1 MPGLAISTS
10 LDCHV
15 KVLNLESYTVL
26 FDINTNKSIINLKSI
41 CFSKRSSACV
51 ISQKNGAISVLKAT
65 SCADYFNT
73 CSLAVQSATRFQR
86 LNSGYKMLVPKNK
99 VISPKKIAPPCPAS
113 YQNSSC
119 NFMQKEQE
127 DSDDTD
133 TSESDGDYE
142 SDHSVEKP
150 PPVVKEMRRLS
161 RKKSGG
167 DICHPTN
174 RIREEHEL
182 AKKLAKEKEKEREKN
197 RDSSSDYSSCVV
209 ASSAQDLCVFLES
222 GQLRSRIDSRLVID
236 GVKCYT
242 ISVAQELLFVYFES
256 GRLSVFCVRTLEGRL
271 LKSLPAGNAELKNVV
286 CMVLVDTI
294 LRETERMD
302 FDDARKNSS
311 GTKDPRNYP
320 KSDAT
325 FNEYKRRA
333 SRTANRRSSEQQS
346 LQKKYDLR
354 NNLLSSY
361 ENIGCQEMVLLGT
374 VTGMLYGMNTTTDKL
389 NDCNTWDLGVSFQ
402 YRVEKQES
410 TTIERM
416 TFRSYGSD
424 LRRPSLNGDTGVGG
438 MNYGRRKSFMN
449 RRCHGKDLFIVSN
462 EKSTTAL
469 GRRTLRVYSLPS
481 LECTYVLK
489 NILTFTSFEVSLSL
503 PYLAMGY
510 DDGNVKLF
518 ELMRKGGTGADTVE
532 NDFNDMISRRNS
544 LLMTG
549 GDPGSRASNELTR
562 RSSCDYIAEGVI
574 REITQ
579 SGMSHTDKVT
589 SISFNDKLKLY
600 VTSSLDCTV
609 RVWNFKKQ
617 EITILNF
624 KSPSICVLFY
634 GFDSGN
640 VASPNATIVKGNEFE
655 KARDSILILQRNYL
669 LSVRKNIWDPENK
682 VAVEYNPKTPP
693 VVEGVEGDM
702 VARNGGGFSPGD
714 VEYLEQILRLSN
726 PNGSVSF
733 SGVGSSGPV
742 STPRAV
748 SCPALTPPATVITS
762 PMIVRPP
769 LSYSP
774 VPLAVSF
781 ADSTPYVPSNSST
794 ANKIQRAKDF
804 TDTFAENSFNSP
816 TTSEVPVAA
825 GLNGIA
831 EIQITP
837 HVRASRR
844 NSSPFPIANN
854 NTFPFPA
861 PLDIETNFVSPSRLP
876 RGYMNSCMTS
886 IGNTST
892 DSHDSFGYNSS
903 YTLSNTSNNSG
914 YPSDDEGPKEREREK
929 DREKDGIMSGIMSG
943 INSGTSSSKI
953 RSRSG
958 SFNLNVRVPL
968 NGKPTRISGI
978 MGMGGV
984 RKERDRR
991 TPGDEGGI
999 VALKMGLDLR
1009 EVTNNSMN
1017 LAICSFST
1025 NLLTAHTSSYNSS
1038 NSSRIGTH
1046 SNNTPRAGTGTLNSA
1061 RYSM

>member
-10 LDCHV
+10 LDYHV

-51 ISQKNGAISVLKAT
+51 ISQKNGAITILKAT

-86 LNSGYKMLVPKNK
+86 LNSGYKMLAPKNK
-99 VISPKKIAPPCPAS
+99 VTSPKKIAPPCPAS

-127 DSDDTD
+127 DSDDTN

-150 PPVVKEMRRLS
+150 PPVVKEIRRLS

-174 RIREEHEL
+174 KIRELHEL
-182 AKKLAKEKEKEREKN
+182 GKKLAKEKEKEREKN
-197 RDSSSDYSSCVV
+197 RDGAPEYSSCVV

-271 LKSLPAGNAELKNVV
+271 LKSMPAGNAELKNVV
-286 CMVLVDTI
+286 CMVLVDSI
-294 LRETERMD
+294 LREIDKMD

-311 GTKDPRNYP
+311 GSKDPKNYP

-346 LQKKYDLR
+346 LQKKFDLR

-374 VTGMLYGMNTTTDKL
+374 ATGMLYGLNTTTNKL
-389 NDCNTWDLGVSFQ
+389 DDCNTWDLSVSFQ
-402 YRVEKQES
+402 YRIEKQES

-489 NILTFTSFEVSLSL
+489 NILTFSSFEVSLSL

-518 ELMRKGGTGADTVE
+518 ELMRKGGTGVDTVE
-532 NDFNDMISRRNS
+532 NDFDDMISRRNS
-544 LLMTG
+544 LLMAA
-549 GDPGSRASNELTR
+549 GDSGSRSSNGLTR
-562 RSSCDYIAEGVI
+562 RSSCDDIAEGVI

-624 KSPSICVLFY
+624 KTPSLCVLFY
-634 GFDSGN
+634 GFDFGN

-655 KARDSILILQRNYL
+655 KTRDSILILQRNYL
-669 LSVRKNIWDPENK
+669 LSVRKNIWDPENL
-682 VAVEYNPKTPP
+682 VAVQYNPKTPP
-693 VVEGVEGDM
+693 VVEVSEETNM
-702 VARNGGGFSPGD
+702 VAQNGGGFSPGD

-726 PNGSVSF
+726 PNVSVSF

-748 SCPALTPPATVITS
+748 SCPDLTPATVTTP
-762 PMIVRPP
+762 PMISRPP

-774 VPLAVSF
+774 APLAVSF
-781 ADSTPYVPSNSST
+781 AETSPYVPTNSST

-804 TDTFAENSFNSP
+804 TNNLAEKF
-816 TTSEVPVAA
+816 SERPITPDAQVAA
-825 GLNGIA
+825 GMNGIA
-831 EIQITP
+831 ETQTTP
-837 HVRASRR
+837 HVRAPRR

-861 PLDIETNFVSPSRLP
+861 PLDIETNFISPSRLP
-876 RGYMNSCMTS
+876 RGYINSGVTS
-886 IGNTST
+886 MGNTST

-914 YPSDDEGPKEREREK
+914 YPSDDEGPKEREK
-929 DREKDGIMSGIMSG
+929 DREKDDVISGILSG

-968 NGKPTRISGI
+968 SGKPMRISGI
-978 MGMGGV
+978 MGMGGA
-984 RKERDRR
+984 RKERDRKI
-991 TPGDEGGI
+991 PGDEGGI

-1009 EVTNNSMN
+1009 EITNNSMN

-1025 NLLTAHTSSYNSS
+1025 NLLTAHTSTYNSS
-1038 NSSRIGTH
+1038 NSSRVGTH
-1046 SNNTPRAGTGTLNSA
+1046 GNNTPRAGTVTLNNSA